1 MKNKTWKFALICSLI
16 VMGFTACDDDDEY
29 YYVGG
34 GSSWLS
40 YGNLEKIDNGSRSKF
55 AIRRDDGN
63 RLIVT
68 EGMPIN
74 FDGAEEDL
82 RVYVNYS
89 IVGSERDE
97 TGLEGNMNYYI
108 RLYGFDDVLTKVP
121 VKQSFINED
130 EEVRQDS
137 IGNDPI
143 NVREA
148 WFGGR
153 YLNVEFRI
161 PIKDGSKEKHFINLV
176 QDDVVAHNDTM
187 YVTLRHN
194 AYSEKPDT
202 GNDRGNYSWGRG
214 RVSFDLTSIVPEGQ
228 TSVPVKLLWTEY
240 GKNTSETVNR
250 EDSGT
255 YTLKNTG
262 ETGKDEGLNQDK
274 SKMVATEDV
283 GECVVE

>member
-89 IVGSERDE
+89 ICLLYTSPSPRDC
-97 TGLEGNMNYYI
+97 
-108 RLYGFDDVLTKVP
+108 
-121 VKQSFINED
+121 S
-130 EEVRQDS
+130 
-137 IGNDPI
+137 
-143 NVREA
+143 
-148 WFGGR
+148 
-153 YLNVEFRI
+153 
-161 PIKDGSKEKHFINLV
+161 
-176 QDDVVAHNDTM
+176 
-187 YVTLRHN
+187 
-194 AYSEKPDT
+194 
-202 GNDRGNYSWGRG
+202 
-214 RVSFDLTSIVPEGQ
+214 
-228 TSVPVKLLWTEY
+228 
-240 GKNTSETVNR
+240 
-250 EDSGT
+250 
-255 YTLKNTG
+255 
-262 ETGKDEGLNQDK
+262 
-274 SKMVATEDV
+274 
-283 GECVVE
+283 

>member
-108 RLYGFDDVLTKVP
+108 RLYGLMKMR
-121 VKQSFINED
+121 K
-130 EEVRQDS
+130 
-137 IGNDPI
+137 
-143 NVREA
+143 
-148 WFGGR
+148 
-153 YLNVEFRI
+153 
-161 PIKDGSKEKHFINLV
+161 
-176 QDDVVAHNDTM
+176 
-187 YVTLRHN
+187 
-194 AYSEKPDT
+194 
-202 GNDRGNYSWGRG
+202 
-214 RVSFDLTSIVPEGQ
+214 
-228 TSVPVKLLWTEY
+228 Y
-240 GKNTSETVNR
+240 GKIVLVMIRSTC
-250 EDSGT
+250 
-255 YTLKNTG
+255 
-262 ETGKDEGLNQDK
+262 GKRG
-274 SKMVATEDV
+274 SV
-283 GECVVE
+283 GDT

>member
-1 MKNKTWKFALICSLI
+1 
-16 VMGFTACDDDDEY
+16 
-29 YYVGG
+29 
-34 GSSWLS
+34 
-40 YGNLEKIDNGSRSKF
+40 
-55 AIRRDDGN
+55 
-63 RLIVT
+63 
-68 EGMPIN
+68 MPIN

-130 EEVRQDS
+130 KEVRQDS

-161 PIKDGSKEKHFINLV
+161 PVKDGSKEKHFINLV
-176 QDDVVAHNDTM
+176 QGDVVAHNDTV

-194 AYSEKPDT
+194 AYGERPDT
-202 GNDRGNYSWGRG
+202 GNDQGNYSWGRG

-262 ETGKDEGLNQDK
+262 ETGENKGLNQDK
-274 SKMVATEDV
+274 SKMVATEEV
-283 GECVVE
+283 SECVIE

>member
-1 MKNKTWKFALICSLI
+1 
-16 VMGFTACDDDDEY
+16 
-29 YYVGG
+29 
-34 GSSWLS
+34 
-40 YGNLEKIDNGSRSKF
+40 
-55 AIRRDDGN
+55 
-63 RLIVT
+63 
-68 EGMPIN
+68 
-74 FDGAEEDL
+74 
-82 RVYVNYS
+82 
-89 IVGSERDE
+89 
-97 TGLEGNMNYYI
+97 MNYYI
-108 RLYGFDDVLTKVP
+108 RLYGVDDVLTKVP

-161 PIKDGSKEKHFINLV
+161 PVKDGSKEKHFINLV
-176 QDDVVAHNDTM
+176 QDDVGTHNDTV

-194 AYSEKPDT
+194 AYGEKPDT